1 MKNKF
6 KIILIGLASLFFA
19 LTFPVKINAATN
31 SYRPS
36 TAEVT
41 DTQDVYTLPPQPAC
55 ESPKGA
61 GQDRQPLGYIL
72 QPGGSITITN
82 NSDIGFTVQLSND
95 NSAAT
100 INERVPAHST
110 VTITAPNPPL
120 PQTNKAGKAIKADAN
135 DVDLVPFILT
145 PRTNKT
151 TDKISCN
158 VTVQGPHAK
167 LPIFSYT
174 NDNQATFMDEWKQSG
189 SYALIQGKGFQIM
202 LPTDAQSYVENM
214 DKAPE
219 GMDAEGQPKPVPE
232 GQKYVCY
239 NLMDVLHF
247 YDDVLYPTYDK
258 IAGLSTDAKE
268 PYNKLV
274 PGKYFY
280 TSDIKFAGGA
290 NYSSA
295 RTEDGGVDDALCWL
309 QPNWVLFHET
319 GHGYQTRELGGKE
332 ADQHVMEVSNNIL
345 GNYMYYYILFNG
357 DSKGADQYSWNY
369 MSAKGVNKEQMET
382 DVHNI
387 LVDNNWSWDQILPHN
402 GGRGKHLG
410 LILLQ
415 NMVEKMT
422 YAGWTEV
429 YQMDRQQVYEAN
441 QKKET
446 DLNDKLMNI
455 WNLIT
460 KAAADHGYDYTAIMD
475 EIGKTPQLPLSQEAQ
490 QKQDKAVNFLWYLM
504 PKASYNQVYAVV
516 QELAKAD
523 PSLIYDSNFTLVT
536 PDETKALNLN
546 GKLNLT
552 IYDMPSSW
560 AGKTINIMDGNQ
572 VYGTLTIGPNGK
584 CSLNNVPLGT
594 YTLAGLPDS
603 SHTLTNYYVTVTDDP
618 AYMNSTDVIPHSESS
633 STSSTTSSS
642 KQSST
647 ASSSLKSSSSS
658 VKSSSLIKSSGLKSS
673 SLKSSSVIKSKS
685 SSSVKSSSVKSS
697 VKSLSEVSSKKS
709 SMIKSTSKASSKSV
723 SSEESSLMKSSSKS
737 SSEVSS
743 KKGSMIKST
752 SKASSKSVSS
762 EESSSIKSSV
772 KSSSEV
778 SSKKSSMI
786 KSTSKASSKK
796 ASSKESSSI
805 KSSAKSSSEVS
816 SKKSSMIKSSSKTS
830 SMKTSS
836 KESSVESSSKEVAS
850 SSSMKSTT
858 AKSHRGEARPVKS
871 SSSVESSSN
880 INTESSST
888 INTVSSSS
896 ANKPSKNTETS
907 VKVPSK
913 ASTISYVDKSTEK
926 SVPVTVSS
934 ETNTMVE
941 SSISSAVRTGSGS
954 SSFGS
959 SMINKPTLV
968 SSSMNVPATSW
979 SKENVNG
986 SSATT
991 VGTTVITYSQ
1001 SELPNRESNSESII
1015 SKPTANTATTQNT
1028 TVINNNNHSPKQGRV
1043 AVAGNNNSN
1052 GQSGQAAQSNKSGK
1066 GNGHGEGLPQTGE
1079 AAATAAVGLGIV
1091 LIAISGIVVLEKKK

>member
-19 LTFPVKINAATN
+19 LTFPVKINAATT

-120 PQTNKAGKAIKADAN
+120 PQTNKAGKVIKADAN

-174 NDNQATFMDEWKQSG
+174 NDNQTTFMDEWKQSG

-247 YDDVLYPTYDK
+247 YDDVLYPTYDR

-475 EIGKTPQLPLSQEAQ
+475 EIGKTPQLPLSQEAR

-572 VYGTLTIGPNGK
+572 VYGTLTIGPDGK

-673 SLKSSSVIKSKS
+673 SLKSSSVIKSSSIKS

-697 VKSLSEVSSKKS
+697 VKSSSEVSSKKS
-709 SMIKSTSKASSKSV
+709 SMIKSTTSKASSKSV

-762 EESSSIKSSV
+762 EESSLMKSSV

-778 SSKKSSMI
+778 SSKKGSMI
-786 KSTSKASSKK
+786 KSTSKASSKSV
-796 ASSKESSSI
+796 SSEESSSI
-805 KSSAKSSSEVS
+805 KSSAKSSSAVS

-850 SSSMKSTT
+850 SSSMNSTT

-907 VKVPSK
+907 VEVPSK

-941 SSISSAVRTGSGS
+941 SSVSSAVRTGSGS

-979 SKENVNG
+979 SKEIVNG

-1001 SELPNRESNSESII
+1001 SELPNKESNSESII
-1015 SKPTANTATTQNT
+1015 SKPTANQNT
-1028 TVINNNNHSPKQGRV
+1028 TVINNNNHSPKQGGV

-1066 GNGHGEGLPQTGE
+1066 GNGHSEGLPQTGE

>member
-19 LTFPVKINAATN
+19 LTFPVKINAATT

-120 PQTNKAGKAIKADAN
+120 PQTNKAGKVIKADAN

-174 NDNQATFMDEWKQSG
+174 NDNQTTFMDEWKQSG

-475 EIGKTPQLPLSQEAQ
+475 EIGKTPQLPLSQEAR

-572 VYGTLTIGPNGK
+572 VYGTLTIGPDGK

-673 SLKSSSVIKSKS
+673 SLKSSSVIKSSSIKS

-697 VKSLSEVSSKKS
+697 V
-709 SMIKSTSKASSKSV
+709 
-723 SSEESSLMKSSSKS
+723 KS

-871 SSSVESSSN
+871 SSSVESSNN

-896 ANKPSKNTETS
+896 ANKPSKDTETS

-913 ASTISYVDKSTEK
+913 ASTISYVNKSTEK
-926 SVPVTVSS
+926 SIPVTVSS

-941 SSISSAVRTGSGS
+941 SSVSSAMRTGTGSGS

-968 SSSMNVPATSW
+968 SSSMNVPVTSW
-979 SKENVNG
+979 SKKIVNG

-1001 SELPNRESNSESII
+1001 SEIPNKESNN
-1015 SKPTANTATTQNT
+1015 KPTANTATITHNVQNT
-1028 TVINNNNHSPKQGRV
+1028 TVINNNNNHSTNQGGV
-1043 AVAGNNNSN
+1043 AVIGNNNNNGGNNAQGTQGSNNVENNQLTAN
-1052 GQSGQAAQSNKSGK
+1052 GQNTQN
-1066 GNGHGEGLPQTGE
+1066 GNGNNSDGSNLPQTGE
-1079 AAATAAVGLGIV
+1079 TGASA
-1091 LIAISGIVVLEKKK
+1091 LIALGVILIVGSTIAFYIKQR